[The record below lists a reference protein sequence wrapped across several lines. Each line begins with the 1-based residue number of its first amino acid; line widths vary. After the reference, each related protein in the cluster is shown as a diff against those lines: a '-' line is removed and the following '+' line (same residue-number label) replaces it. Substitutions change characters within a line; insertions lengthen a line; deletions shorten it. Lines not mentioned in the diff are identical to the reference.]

1 MWVCMF
7 PLPFPVSFFISAGVF
22 GFVFGFGW
30 EGVVKVEV
38 DVEVLV
44 GCGGGGAILEVLDI
58 LFFSS
63 ILVNGVVFFKWISSC
78 NLVLSMI

>member
-30 EGVVKVEV
+30 EGVVEGEV
-38 DVEVLV
+38 DVAVLV

-58 LFFSS
+58 LFFCS
-63 ILVNGVVFFKWISSC
+63 ISVNGVIFFKWIPSC
-78 NLVLSMI
+78 NFVLSMI